1 MGRRRFTAHDHN
13 GSNARLTVVYDRNS
27 DDLLVGI
34 FRDQRPGEPLH
45 GLPDAVVVEMVR
57 TTSRINDAPTL

>member
-1 MGRRRFTAHDHN
+1 
-13 GSNARLTVVYDRNS
+13 VVYDRNS